1 MIFQGRIYYDLSPP
15 VWRFYRFLTS
25 ASNEGADL
33 RLEWRPFLTEADP
46 QSAAGLALVESVRRR
61 FPERHGAYLQA
72 LLALRHLEGADLT
85 DARVTAVAAT
95 SAGIQET
102 ITPDSDAVAR
112 STEEATRI
120 GVSAAPTVFRHGP
133 VLHVDVNPAAYSGD
147 TLGRLRL
154 IDRVLE
160 DDGIWRL
167 SKPSG

>member
-1 MIFQGRIYYDLSPP
+1 MIFQGRIYYDFSPP
-15 VWRFYRFLTS
+15 VWRFYRFLTA

-33 RLEWRPFLTEADP
+33 RLEWRPFLIEADR

-61 FPERHGAYLQA
+61 FPDRHGAYLQA

-85 DARVTAVAAT
+85 DSSVTAVGA
-95 SAGIQET
+95 SSVSIMET
-102 ITPDSDAVAR
+102 ITPDFDAVAA

-147 TLGRLRL
+147 TLERLRL
-154 IDRVLE
+154 IDGVLE